1 MTNDEPIAAVDSS
14 GLTDPDWA
22 EINKLRRA
30 HEDGGQDGLSEAM
43 SKLEKDDPVG
53 YIRVAGAFFPDM
65 VREAIKD
72 SMAEAGITEEDVRE
86 MVRKLESL
94 ARDQ

>member
-1 MTNDEPIAAVDSS
+1 MQIGPRSTSCAERMSTAAKTAYRRQCQSS
-14 GLTDPDWA
+14 
-22 EINKLRRA
+22 KR
-30 HEDGGQDGLSEAM
+30 
-43 SKLEKDDPVG
+43 DDPVR
-53 YIRVAGAFFPDM
+53 YIRVAGALFPDM

-86 MVRKLESL
+86 MVRKLESP

>member
-1 MTNDEPIAAVDSS
+1 
-14 GLTDPDWA
+14 
-22 EINKLRRA
+22 
-30 HEDGGQDGLSEAM
+30 M
-43 SKLEKDDPVG
+43 SKLEKDDPVR

-72 SMAEAGITEEDVRE
+72 SKAEAGITEEDVRE
-86 MVRKLESL
+86 MVRKLESP

>member
-1 MTNDEPIAAVDSS
+1 MRTAAK
-14 GLTDPDWA
+14 TA
-22 EINKLRRA
+22 YRR
-30 HEDGGQDGLSEAM
+30 QCQN
-43 SKLEKDDPVG
+43 SKKDDPVR

-86 MVRKLESL
+86 MVRKLESP